1 MDSFQASVSDRA
13 RKEVVIGVAV
23 LLVTMGAF
31 VLFFGQNYLNSRAI
45 LAKYLQGTGP
55 ERAVYNLIFAVF
67 MYGSFTYQVSRLAF
81 FWNIRARVKGA
92 QESLARFVAAG
103 ASEAPAIEILV
114 PSYKEESH
122 VVWQTLV
129 SAALLDYPNRRITLL
144 LDDPPLSNSEA
155 DRDLL
160 TRARAQAQ
168 IVADQLA
175 PLASKFAA
183 AARNFHTIDRTAA
196 DRQVIANEAAS
207 LYREAAAFLRTLA
220 GQVRGGELGGTDD
233 HTRTFFVERILLAP
247 AAEHERHAAQLVDEP
262 SSWDGLAREFD
273 RLAYLFKVSLN
284 TFERKKYVNLSH
296 AATKA
301 ANLNAYISLMGRRF
315 EVVTTEEGQF
325 LNELSGADAGSR
337 HSLSLRDA
345 EFVVVLDADSFLLPD
360 YATCM
365 IAALQAPD
373 SKRIAVMQTPYTSIP
388 NTPHR
393 IERAAAATTDIY
405 YYVTEG
411 MSFARAGS
419 WIGAAAVI
427 RKQALLDIVT
437 YENERGTRH
446 PGLYPG
452 QDRD

>member
-1 MDSFQASVSDRA
+1 
-13 RKEVVIGVAV
+13 
-23 LLVTMGAF
+23 
-31 VLFFGQNYLNSRAI
+31 
-45 LAKYLQGTGP
+45 
-55 ERAVYNLIFAVF
+55 
-67 MYGSFTYQVSRLAF
+67 
-81 FWNIRARVKGA
+81 
-92 QESLARFVAAG
+92 
-103 ASEAPAIEILV
+103 
-114 PSYKEESH
+114 KEESH

-365 IAALQAPD
+365 IAALQAP
-373 SKRIAVMQTPYTSIP
+373 
-388 NTPHR
+388 
-393 IERAAAATTDIY
+393 
-405 YYVTEG
+405 
-411 MSFARAGS
+411 
-419 WIGAAAVI
+419 
-427 RKQALLDIVT
+427 
-437 YENERGTRH
+437 
-446 PGLYPG
+446 
-452 QDRD
+452 